1 MHYFR
6 LLPSQ
11 WQDRLLRMKAA
22 GLNTVQF
29 LSPWNLHEEHPNEF
43 NFKNGLDLDTFL
55 TQIKQ
60 ADMLAMYRPG
70 PYICGEW
77 DNGGIP
83 SWLMRDNHLQIRTN
97 YGPYINASA
106 NYLNQLFPIIKS
118 IEKCLYFKN
127 YK

>member
-1 MHYFR
+1 
-6 LLPSQ
+6 
-11 WQDRLLRMKAA
+11 MKAV
-22 GLNTVQF
+22 GLNMVQF
-29 LSPWNLHEEHPNEF
+29 YSPRNLHEEHPGEF

-83 SWLMRDNHLQIRTN
+83 SWLLRDNNLQIRTN

-106 NYLNQLFPIIKS
+106 NYLNKLFPMIKS
-118 IEKCLYFKN
+118 IENCLYFKN